1 MNTQWSS
8 RGFQVTVVGAA
19 IAIMGAASAIEA
31 QLPGLPSI
39 PDWVGRATGSMDAS
53 GLLVVG
59 DAVLAPD
66 NTSTSEELPGL
77 GHKYEMFGVMV
88 RDTDPEN
95 AVGNPGG
102 SGGGVGGNE
111 TISDVMTPTAVAL
124 AFRNIPPGVKIRAL
138 TNQLG
143 LKYYFVAPRT
153 CGGGSPR
160 MTLLVD
166 SDGDGDT
173 DFAAHGH
180 VNPPVYTAC
189 ITDDWKYEDL
199 TDAQPRWEVTPGGA
213 VPGIPVFPFTPWDA
227 FAAAVTTAFPNHKI
241 TAGFLVDDS
250 CSFFPAACGKA
261 YYDLVTVENR
271 TLEIWQ
277 DTVKK

>member
-1 MNTQWSS
+1 MKGMIFNLALA
-8 RGFQVTVVGAA
+8 GLCLFG
-19 IAIMGAASAIEA
+19 IAPMASAQILPPA
-31 QLPGLPSI
+31 QTA
-39 PDWVGRATGSMDAS
+39 PDWLGRLTLNTDVT
-53 GLLVVG
+53 LL
-59 DAVLAPD
+59 
-66 NTSTSEELPGL
+66 TSPSSTQEELPGL
-77 GHKYEMFGVMV
+77 GHKFELLGVMMK
-88 RDTDPEN
+88 DTDPEN
-95 AVGNPGG
+95 FAGGSGG

-111 TISDVMTPTAVAL
+111 TISAIMTPTSVAL
-124 AFRNIPPGVKIRAL
+124 AFRNLPPGIKITAL
-138 TNQLG
+138 TNQIG

-160 MTLLVD
+160 ITLLID

-189 ITDDWKYEDL
+189 VTNKWKYEDL
-199 TDAQPRWEVTPGGA
+199 ADDLPRWEVTPGGA
-213 VPGIPVFPFTPWDA
+213 VPGIPVFPFTPWKT
-227 FAAAVTTAFPNHKI
+227 FAAAVTAAFPNHKV

-261 YYDLVTVENR
+261 YYDLVTIENR

-277 DTVKK
+277 DTVRNGG

>member
-1 MNTQWSS
+1 MKGMIFNLALA
-8 RGFQVTVVGAA
+8 GLFLFGVTP
-19 IAIMGAASAIEA
+19 MASAQILPPGPA
-31 QLPGLPSI
+31 QDA
-39 PDWVGRATGSMDAS
+39 PDWIGRLTLNTDVLSM
-53 GLLVVG
+53 
-59 DAVLAPD
+59 
-66 NTSTSEELPGL
+66 TSPSSTQEELPGL
-77 GHKYEMFGVMV
+77 GHKFELLGVMM

-95 AVGNPGG
+95 TVGGSGG

-111 TISDVMTPTAVAL
+111 TISANMTPTSVAL
-124 AFRNIPPGVKIRAL
+124 AFRNLPPGIKITAL

-160 MTLLVD
+160 ITLLID

-189 ITDDWKYEDL
+189 VPNKWRYEDL
-199 TDAQPRWEVTPGGA
+199 ADDLPRWEVTPGGA
-213 VPGIPVFPFTPWDA
+213 VPGIPVFPFTPWKT
-227 FAAAVTTAFPNHKI
+227 FAAAVTAAFPNHKVL
-241 TAGFLVDDS
+241 AGFLVDDS
-250 CSFFPAACGKA
+250 CSFSPTTCGKA
-261 YYDLVTVENR
+261 YYDLLTIENR

-277 DTVKK
+277 DTVKNGG